1 MARFAINQTLVTRE
15 PRVVVD
21 AGLRPGLHRF
31 RLVVTDDAGNDSR
44 PDEVLVQVSA
54 LTRLGGFVPVRRA
67 MAVAV
72 APAATRAAAHAA
84 PPAATTAATTAVT
97 LAAAHAAPPAEAQ
110 ATARAATPA
119 ATPAPARAAPARAA
133 AAAPSPP
140 PKPFRSR
147 PR

>member
-1 MARFAINQTLVTRE
+1 MARFAINQTQVTRE

-31 RLVVTDDAGNDSR
+31 RLVVSDDSGNASR
-44 PDEVLVQVSA
+44 PDEVVVQISA
-54 LTRLGGFVPVRRA
+54 LTPVGGFVPVRRA
-67 MAVAV
+67 VAV
-72 APAATRAAAHAA
+72 A
-84 PPAATTAATTAVT
+84 
-97 LAAAHAAPPAEAQ
+97 
-110 ATARAATPA
+110 ARLAATPA
-119 ATPAPARAAPARAA
+119 ATPAAASLATPAAKSPAAPAAASPAVPAATPAPSRAA

>member
-1 MARFAINQTLVTRE
+1 MARFAINQTQVTRE

-31 RLVVTDDAGNDSR
+31 RLVVSDDSGNASR
-44 PDEVLVQVSA
+44 PDELVVQISA
-54 LTRLGGFVPVRRA
+54 LTPVGGFVPVRRA
-67 MAVAV
+67 VAV
-72 APAATRAAAHAA
+72 APAAT
-84 PPAATTAATTAVT
+84 
-97 LAAAHAAPPAEAQ
+97 
-110 ATARAATPA
+110 
-119 ATPAPARAAPARAA
+119 PAPSRAA

>member
-15 PRVVVD
+15 PRIVVD

-31 RLVVTDDAGNDSR
+31 RLVVSDDAGNASR
-44 PDEVLVQVSA
+44 PDEVVVQVSA
-54 LTRLGGFVPVRRA
+54 LTRAGGFVPVRRA
-67 MAVAV
+67 GAAARAA
-72 APAATRAAAHAA
+72 APAATPTEAPAAA
-84 PPAATTAATTAVT
+84 PAATPT
-97 LAAAHAAPPAEAQ
+97 
-110 ATARAATPA
+110 TARAAPSTAPAAADRALAPA
-119 ATPAPARAAPARAA
+119 ATPAPSRAA

>member
-15 PRVVVD
+15 PRIVVD

-31 RLVVTDDAGNDSR
+31 RLVVSDDAGSASR
-44 PDEVLVQVSA
+44 PDEVVVQVSA
-54 LTRLGGFVPVRRA
+54 LTRVGGFVPVRRA
-67 MAVAV
+67 VAGAAAATPAAAPVTTPITTPAGPAAARAAPSAADRAV
-72 APAATRAAAHAA
+72 APAAA
-84 PPAATTAATTAVT
+84 
-97 LAAAHAAPPAEAQ
+97 
-110 ATARAATPA
+110 
-119 ATPAPARAAPARAA
+119 PAPSRAA

>member
-1 MARFAINQTLVTRE
+1 MARFVINQTQVTRE

-31 RLVVTDDAGNDSR
+31 RLVVSDDSGNASR
-44 PDEVLVQVSA
+44 PDEVVVQISA
-54 LTRLGGFVPVRRA
+54 LTPVGGFVPVRRA
-67 MAVAV
+67 VA
-72 APAATRAAAHAA
+72 AAARLAATPAAES
-84 PPAATTAATTAVT
+84 PAV
-97 LAAAHAAPPAEAQ
+97 
-110 ATARAATPA
+110 PA
-119 ATPAPARAAPARAA
+119 ATPAPSRAA

>member
-15 PRVVVD
+15 PRIVVD

-31 RLVVTDDAGNDSR
+31 RLVVSDDAGNASR
-44 PDEVLVQVSA
+44 PDEVVVQVSA
-54 LTRLGGFVPVRRA
+54 RTRAGGFVPVRRA
-67 MAVAV
+67 VAAARAA
-72 APAATRAAAHAA
+72 APAATPTEAPAAA
-84 PPAATTAATTAVT
+84 PAATPT
-97 LAAAHAAPPAEAQ
+97 
-110 ATARAATPA
+110 TARAAPSTAPAAADRALAPA
-119 ATPAPARAAPARAA
+119 ATPAPSRAA